1 MDRKRVVLIGTST
14 LAQNTRASKEVK
26 ALLENGYMVTFLGWN
41 RGAKAPTVEE
51 VEGTERLTEIQLRLK
66 APLGTKIVLFYP
78 FWWCFV
84 FFSLILRKWDIAH
97 AINLDSIPPTVIA
110 GKLKR
115 KPAIYEIVDG
125 YEDALLLPKLI
136 RDACIKVDK
145 LFMWLANAIVIVD
158 EMQIEAFNGIPN
170 SKVVVVYDS
179 PADVSVDIGIA
190 HQRNSTFTLFYG
202 GILSSR
208 RALNLDKFFA
218 GIKSIEDIRVV
229 IAGWGDLVE
238 EIKGWSRQMPDT
250 IQFIGAIGHT
260 EVLRRAAEADLLFV
274 LRSPI
279 PLANKYI
286 CGSKLLEA
294 MVCGK
299 PILVNKGTSTA
310 RKVSEENCG
319 LVIDVNNI
327 EEIREA
333 IIKLRDNPALCQE
346 LGANARKAYEQKYA
360 WHIMEQRLLNLY
372 DELTGKA

>member
-1 MDRKRVVLIGTST
+1 MDGKRVVLIVTST

-26 ALLENGYMVTFLGWN
+26 ALIENGHMVTFLGWN
-41 RGAKAPTVEE
+41 RGVKAPTVEA
-51 VEGTERLTEIQLRLK
+51 VESTEQLTEIQLRLK

-84 FFSLILRKWDIAH
+84 FFRLILGKWDIAH

-115 KPAIYEIVDG
+115 KPTIYEIVDG
-125 YEDALLLPKLI
+125 YEDSLLLPKLI
-136 RDACIKVDK
+136 RDACVKVDK
-145 LFMWLANAIVIVD
+145 LFMRLANAIVIVD

-170 SKVVVVYDS
+170 SKVVVAYDS
-179 PADVSVDIGIA
+179 PADVSADISIA

-202 GILSSR
+202 GILSSG

-218 GIKSIEDIRVV
+218 AIKSIEDIRVV

-250 IQFIGAIGHT
+250 IKFIGAISHA
-260 EVLRRAAEADLLFV
+260 EVLQRTTEADLLFM
-274 LRSPI
+274 LRSPT
-279 PLANKYI
+279 PLVNKYI

-294 MVCGK
+294 MVFGK

-319 LVIDVNNI
+319 LVTDANNI
-327 EEIREA
+327 EEIGEA
-333 IIKLRDNPALCQE
+333 IIKLRDNPALCEE
-346 LGANARKAYEQKYA
+346 LGANARKAYEQKYG
-360 WHIMEQRLLNLY
+360 WHIMERRLLNLY
-372 DELTGKA
+372 DELTGKV